1 MSADGW
7 SSVLVLGGIRSGK
20 SAFAEALVAGAA
32 SVRYVATAVG
42 GEDDPEWRARIETH
56 QRRRPQSWTTEETGA
71 DPSRLAALLT
81 EAKPDDTLL
90 VDDLGGWVAAL
101 LDPAQQPNDDLATVT
116 ALAEAVRSC
125 AARLVL
131 VSPEVGLS
139 LVPATPVGR
148 AFADA
153 LGTANQALAG
163 ACDRVAFVVAGRPT
177 WLKTGPDVPA
187 IVTDLQAENAET
199 RGAALGVD
207 EVAMHDAMTAATPP
221 AGTPVITPAGAPG
234 TAAAPGTASAGAP
247 GTAPA
252 AATAPGTASVVAPG
266 TTAADTPSAAPG
278 TASTDTSGTA
288 AAGASGTA
296 PASPSGTA
304 AAASGT
310 TDAGA
315 SGVGT
320 EPLSAEEA
328 VAAHRARTANAGE
341 GALHAPTMVLPLVA
355 SGAVIEAGMDLPLP
369 DSDAGPDAR
378 DRLAGVDLPGAG
390 IGTLLEAVEF
400 AAATQSTATPRAWGQ
415 VRVLLIDGRH
425 GGGAAAGGDEQDAT
439 RRADEAEAGE
449 GALARLAATADAD
462 IVVVRTPPSG
472 AMEDGPVM
480 DAEAVDAALRQ
491 GWALADAAGEAGREA
506 VILASCGVGTEAAA
520 TAVLAATTGAEPVA
534 ILPRVLVP
542 GGFYDDAA
550 WMVRCAAVRDAM
562 HRIRQEPRGAKD
574 ILAQLG
580 GADLAIATG
589 ALLGAAARRMPV
601 LLDGPLGIAAGL
613 VARDLASQARH
624 WCLLPDAGTH
634 ALVRQGADVLGLT
647 PVVQLGL
654 DLGEGANALTVLPLL
669 RSTIALAGALP
680 VHPAL
685 LAGHGDAGLTA
696 DEDGPDDDE
705 QDFAEP
711 EPHGPG
717 PASA

>member
-116 ALAEAVRSC
+116 ALAEAVRTC

-177 WLKTGPDVPA
+177 WLKTGPDAPA
-187 IVTDLQAENAET
+187 IVTDLQAEHAET
-199 RGAALGVD
+199 HAAALGVD
-207 EVAMHDAMTAATPP
+207 EVAMHDAMTAATPA
-221 AGTPVITPAGAPG
+221 AGTPVITTGTAAAPG
-234 TAAAPGTASAGAP
+234 TPSAAAAAPGTPSAAAAAPGTASAGAP
-247 GTAPA
+247 EAGTAHA
-252 AATAPGTASVVAPG
+252 
-266 TTAADTPSAAPG
+266 AAPG
-278 TASTDTSGTA
+278 TASTDTPGTVAAGAQGTASTDTSGAVAAGAPGTA
-288 AAGASGTA
+288 AAFGT
-296 PASPSGTA
+296 
-304 AAASGT
+304 
-310 TDAGA
+310 
-315 SGVGT
+315 GT

-400 AAATQSTATPRAWGQ
+400 AAATQSTATPRAWGP

-449 GALARLAATADAD
+449 GALARLAATAEAD

-472 AMEDGPVM
+472 AMEVGPVM

-654 DLGEGANALTVLPLL
+654 DLGEGANALAVLPLL

-696 DEDGPDDDE
+696 DEDGPDE
-705 QDFAEP
+705 QDFTEP

>member
-1 MSADGW
+1 M
-7 SSVLVLGGIRSGK
+7 LGGIRSGK

-42 GEDDPEWRARIETH
+42 GEEDPEWRARIETH

-71 DPSRLAALLT
+71 DPARLAALLT

-101 LDPAQQPNDDLATVT
+101 LDPARQPNDDLATVT
-116 ALAEAVRSC
+116 ALADAVRSC
-125 AARLVL
+125 AARVVL

-139 LVPATPVGR
+139 LVPTTPVGR

-177 WLKTGPDVPA
+177 WLKTGPDDPA
-187 IVTDLQAENAET
+187 VVSDLAAENSESRPAEEPAPT
-199 RGAALGVD
+199 VD
-207 EVAMHDAMTAATPP
+207 AVAMHDAMTAATP
-221 AGTPVITPAGAPG
+221 ATGTPVVAARPVAAGEPA
-234 TAAAPGTASAGAP
+234 TAEPVSAG
-247 GTAPA
+247 
-252 AATAPGTASVVAPG
+252 
-266 TTAADTPSAAPG
+266 D
-278 TASTDTSGTA
+278 
-288 AAGASGTA
+288 
-296 PASPSGTA
+296 
-304 AAASGT
+304 
-310 TDAGA
+310 
-315 SGVGT
+315 
-320 EPLSAEEA
+320 A
-328 VAAHRARTANAGE
+328 VAAHRARAAAAGT
-341 GALHAPTMVLPLVA
+341 GALHAPTVMLPLVA
-355 SGAVIEAGMDLPLP
+355 GGAVIEAGMDLPLP

-390 IGTLLEAVEF
+390 IGALLEAVEF
-400 AAATQSTATPRAWGQ
+400 AAATQSTVTPRTWGP
-415 VRVLLIDGRH
+415 VRVLLIAGRH
-425 GGGAAAGGDEQDAT
+425 AGGSAAGADAGDAD
-439 RRADEAEAGE
+439 RRAAEAEAGT

-462 IVVVRTPPSG
+462 IVVVRTPAAG
-472 AMEDGPVM
+472 AMEDGPVL
-480 DAEAVDAALRQ
+480 DAEGVDAALRQ
-491 GWALADAAGEAGREA
+491 GWALVDAAAEDGRDA
-506 VILASCGVGTEAAA
+506 VVLASCGVGTEAAA

-550 WMVRCAAVRDAM
+550 WMARCAAVRDAM

-574 ILAQLG
+574 VLAQLG
-580 GADLAIATG
+580 GADLAVATG
-589 ALLGAAARRMPV
+589 VLLGAAARRLPV

-613 VARDLASQARH
+613 VARDIASQARH
-624 WCLLPDAGTH
+624 WCLLPDAGTL
-634 ALVRQGADVLGLT
+634 ALVRQGADVLGLN

-654 DLGEGANALTVLPLL
+654 DLGEGANALAVLPLL
-669 RSTIALAGALP
+669 RSAIALAGALP

-696 DEDGPDDDE
+696 EEPGDDE
-705 QDFAEP
+705 GQDFTEP